1 LISPPDSG
9 GFQPPVL
16 SNPFLDAIFVVPFAS
31 PVTLLDRKKNR
42 RMEGG
47 TWLSVP
53 TDRSVFCY
61 ERYPCRRNLQRPPM
75 SGSEKC
81 YWCSGYGDQF
91 VVVLR
96 RLTFSHTATRFG
108 KRGNMHFSNVLTSNH
123 GNAATKT
130 TKFRGS
136 HGISAARKQAPLVS
150 LAATPEAPPYQNRSR
165 RRV

>member
-1 LISPPDSG
+1 MPFPSSRSPH
-9 GFQPPVL
+9 L
-16 SNPFLDAIFVVPFAS
+16 SHCWVE
-31 PVTLLDRKKNR
+31 KNK
-42 RMEGG
+42 RMEGRHVVVG
-47 TWLSVP
+47 PYGSIGFPLYS
-53 TDRSVFCY
+53 
-61 ERYPCRRNLQRPPM
+61 CRRNLQRPPM

-130 TKFRGS
+130 TKFRGP